1 MTALGRSCA
10 LAALAAALLAPTI
23 AAAQAMQAGLWEI
36 TTRVEMAG
44 MPMPPMTTTQCYRDA
59 KPESIIPKQQN
70 CSVQQQGAAGNTLRW
85 TLRCQEGSTLM
96 TGQGEMTLRG
106 SSYDGVSQIT
116 VKDGTDETHM
126 THRYSGR
133 RLGDC

>member
-1 MTALGRSCA
+1 MTALGRACA
-10 LAALAAALLAPTI
+10 LAALAAALLAPPL

-85 TLRCQEGSTLM
+85 TLRCQICGSHPFT
-96 TGQGEMTLRG
+96 RCG
-106 SSYDGVSQIT
+106 S
-116 VKDGTDETHM
+116 GTRSEE
-126 THRYSGR
+126 R
-133 RLGDC
+133 RVGKECRSRWWPDH